1 MTLATPWPINSWS
14 TSSFCLVSTE
24 IRDAQNAFV
33 WLLFSECLHVY
44 QVTFFEGSVHW
55 IISSLHEY
63 YDAPN
68 QSELPKPIMPT
79 FSLEVAVKETSM
91 RSLKS
96 LQKSQRRPKHEFHGL
111 TEVETSYWCHK
122 ACSPATFNLTVTA
135 GQFKF
140 KVIPYQTHFYSRYIM
155 ETDPQWLTLCT
166 KPCIS
171 LEKQVLE
178 STLVTAFTTGARKCV
193 IFEVCSEQT
202 KLEKMRKWSW
212 ESAVFN
218 DVFGLCVQCL

>member
-1 MTLATPWPINSWS
+1 MSIMMRRIN
-14 TSSFCLVSTE
+14 LN
-24 IRDAQNAFV
+24 R
-33 WLLFSECLHVY
+33 
-44 QVTFFEGSVHW
+44 
-55 IISSLHEY
+55 
-63 YDAPN
+63 PN
-68 QSELPKPIMPT
+68 SIMPT
-79 FSLEVAVKETSM
+79 VGLKAAVKETSM

-111 TEVETSYWCHK
+111 TEVETSYWCHE
-122 ACSPATFNLTVTA
+122 ASSPATFNLTVTA

-140 KVIPYQTHFYSRYIM
+140 KVIPCQTHFYSRYIV

-193 IFEVCSEQT
+193 IFEVCSEQ
-202 KLEKMRKWSW
+202 KNLRK
-212 ESAVFN
+212 
-218 DVFGLCVQCL
+218 